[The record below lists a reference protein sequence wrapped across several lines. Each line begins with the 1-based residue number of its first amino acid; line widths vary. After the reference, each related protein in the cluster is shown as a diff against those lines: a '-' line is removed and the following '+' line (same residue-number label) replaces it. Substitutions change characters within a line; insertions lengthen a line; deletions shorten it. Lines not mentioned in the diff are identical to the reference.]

1 MSTLKEQQIKENP
14 SCPKSVNSPSL
25 WKSVTVRLKENDLT
39 LLNDKLDINGF
50 ETFSEFIHAWLKGEY
65 PRHENNEQV
74 DKLLNRLRVNDIRDP
89 LTREFSPTFYRNVNL
104 EDMLRDLSTRY
115 IYKKHAKD
123 LVRYFERYGEIF
135 FTKPGLIREESGH
148 KRAWICDAMRRF
160 GEYYDRRFHNPELK
174 LLIQEIIERYELNRK
189 MRIHDRVWLS
199 DDNYLQKMVESVLKI
214 PGELG
219 ILIRFAL
226 YSGLRGEEI
235 TYVHNAD
242 ICSKLSSC
250 GCDMLH
256 ITEKNNGLSVVV
268 MNRVVGQKHSYFT
281 IIPTKLWL
289 DFRSLPKME
298 YEQRK
303 VAHALLKS
311 RTNGQ
316 VAFKDLR
323 KFHYNI
329 LCRSEMKESGAEVL
343 AGRAN
348 SVSAKH
354 YLLNEIDRMTEQYH
368 RAWKD
373 S

>member
-1 MSTLKEQQIKENP
+1 MTIQLTP
-14 SCPKSVNSPSL
+14 SVKQYSK
-25 WKSVTVRLKENDLT
+25 WRTVGARLNEEDLAV
-39 LLNDKLDINGF
+39 LNRKLEVNGF
-50 ETFSEFIHAWLKGEY
+50 NNFNEFVHAWIKGEY

-74 DKLLNRLRVNDIRDP
+74 EKMLNRLREKDIRDL

-104 EDMLRDLSTRY
+104 DDMFKDLSIRY

-135 FTKPGLIREESGH
+135 FTKPELIREESNH
-148 KRAWICDAMRRF
+148 KRAWICVAMRRF
-160 GEYYDRRFHNPELK
+160 GEYYDRKFNNPELK

-199 DDNYLQKMVESVLKI
+199 DEDYLQRMVILVLRI

-219 ILIRFAL
+219 ILIQFAL
-226 YSGLRGEEI
+226 FSGLRGEDI
-235 TYVHNAD
+235 TYIHNASL
-242 ICSKLSSC
+242 CSKLSGC
-250 GCDMLH
+250 GCEKLH
-256 ITEKNNGLSVVV
+256 MIEKKCGLCIVVI
-268 MNRVVGQKHSYFT
+268 NRVVGQKHSYFT
-281 IIPTKLWL
+281 IIPTKLWR
-289 DFRSLPKME
+289 DFRSLQKVE

-303 VAHALLKS
+303 AAHVLLKS
-311 RTNGQ
+311 HTDGQ

-343 AGRAN
+343 AGRAK

-354 YLLNEIDRMTEQYH
+354 YLLNEIDTMAGQYQKASLQYK
-368 RAWKD
+368 R
-373 S
+373 